1 MKTDLVYWEDEI
13 GKTPKKISVDVSP
26 YGIELGTRAEWQ
38 MGIAAEDK
46 KVEANVLIP
55 IKIQPVEVPEGAI
68 VLPCIFMR
76 HALGIV
82 TGITCS
88 GRCKPVEE
96 ERTISEVL
104 FHPIESGV
112 IYKNE
117 LLTVIN
123 IIPAAIEEE
132 LPSKEAVYRWMQK
145 RYEE

>member
-13 GKTPKKISVDVSP
+13 GKTPKKISVDASP
-26 YGIELGTRAEWQ
+26 CGVQIGKKGEWQ
-38 MGIAAEDK
+38 MAVAAEDK

-55 IKIQPVEVPEGAI
+55 IKIQPIEVPEEAI

-82 TGITCS
+82 ASIASVGMP
-88 GRCKPVEE
+88 KAVEE
-96 ERTISEVL
+96 KRTISQVL

-112 IYKNE
+112 IYKDE
-117 LLTVIN
+117 LLAVIN
-123 IIPAAIEEE
+123 VLPATVEEE
-132 LPSKEAVYRWMQK
+132 LPNKEAIYRWMQK